1 MTLSVH
7 KDEYKTVS
15 LRTISV
21 GMNAPCGLTRLR
33 NCFRMQISGSCM

>member
-7 KDEYKTVS
+7 KDDYKTVS

-21 GMNAPCGLTRLR
+21 GMNAPCGLTRIR
-33 NCFRMQISGSCM
+33 NLFRMQISGSCM